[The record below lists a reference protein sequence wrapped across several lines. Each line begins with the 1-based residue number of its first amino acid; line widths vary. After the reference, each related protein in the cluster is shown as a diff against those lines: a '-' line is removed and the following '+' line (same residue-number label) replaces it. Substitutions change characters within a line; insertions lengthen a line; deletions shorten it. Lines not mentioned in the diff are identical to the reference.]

1 MEIKMTDDKTAM
13 IHINGHSV
21 EITEEDG
28 GLINVCE
35 GEYGSLET
43 MLKYTTVNRTKI
55 QKKELLK

>member
-1 MEIKMTDDKTAM
+1 MTDDNTVM

-28 GLINVCE
+28 GWINVGE